1 MPFKMSSVPT
11 RSTARPVSSAA
22 SLVLHGGFVLMGI
35 VTTLLGPMLPI
46 LIGRW
51 TLSDQRA
58 GLFFSA
64 QFCGSMLGVSSLGP
78 LLRRGYRHT
87 LVCGF
92 SLIAAGV
99 AGLNLVATSRA
110 WRPLFCSVVDWGR
123 LFRAPTCGWQKL
135 QDPTEWPPSAS

>member
-1 MPFKMSSVPT
+1 MPFSMSSVQT
-11 RSTARPVSSAA
+11 RSSALPISSSA

-46 LIGRW
+46 LISRW
-51 TLSDQRA
+51 SLSDQRA

-92 SLIAAGV
+92 SLIAVGV
-99 AGLNLVATSRA
+99 AGLNLGGYIACLAASV
-110 WRPLFCSVVDWGR
+110 LFG
-123 LFRAPTCGWQKL
+123 CGLGQALSGKIG
-135 QDPTEWPPSAS
+135 